1 METHTKIK
9 SKAKEIQNL
18 FWKEV
23 LNSLAFYREKIEVL
37 TEEESLP
44 HTVIWSSGLIQ
55 NNNLLIKPNIYM
67 SSGLMYLSDLYNFDT
82 KEFKTREQWSNIHNI
97 NISAFGH
104 MCLMQSIPLKYKNI
118 IQKCNSTTIKQF
130 PQLVFNLC
138 SKTKALRYIY
148 TKIIQKLPYEIKS
161 KPKWE
166 QAFRTNIEYTD
177 WNKFFTLPKKTTID
191 SQTRIF
197 QYKILH
203 RILPTND
210 LLHRYNLRDN
220 PMCEQCPVT
229 IDTLEHTF
237 HLCPRIKQV
246 WYDMADWLFPEI
258 DLFQYINSEN
268 IIVGIYKE
276 N

>member
-1 METHTKIK
+1 MKINV
-9 SKAKEIQNL
+9 IC
-18 FWKEV
+18 
-23 LNSLAFYREKIEVL
+23 
-37 TEEESLP
+37 
-44 HTVIWSSGLIQ
+44 TV
-55 NNNLLIKPNIYM
+55 
-67 SSGLMYLSDLYNFDT
+67 
-82 KEFKTREQWSNIHNI
+82 
-97 NISAFGH
+97 
-104 MCLMQSIPLKYKNI
+104 
-118 IQKCNSTTIKQF
+118 
-130 PQLVFNLC
+130 
-138 SKTKALRYIY
+138 Y

-177 WNKFFTLPKKTTID
+177 WNKIFTLPKKTTID

-210 LLHRYNLRDN
+210 LLHKYNLRDN

-258 DLFQYINSEN
+258 DLFHYINSEN

-276 N
+276 NNFLENTIILLVKRFIYINKCKKNSYHINRHKIIRETYYGS